1 MSIIFDG
8 IKTKN
13 YIDYIVFVN
22 EDGIN
27 IEIPIEK
34 VAADRIQKYIQRI
47 LPTSPCEPINT
58 LVQCCDVCKQKFK
71 DGDVI
76 MQTFR
81 VITRSGKPVRGG
93 RMVDVHED
101 CEKNYQ
107 IILKQ
112 TVPLEDVLNK

>member
-8 IKTKN
+8 FRVKN
-13 YIDYIVFVN
+13 YIDYIVFIN
-22 EDGIN
+22 EDGVN

-34 VAADRIQKYIQRI
+34 VAADRIQKYVQRI
-47 LPTSPCEPINT
+47 LPTTPCEPIISI
-58 LVQCCDVCKQKFK
+58 VQYCDVCKQLFR
-71 DGDVI
+71 DGDII

-81 VITRSGKPVRGG
+81 SISRCGKPVRGG

-107 IILKQ
+107 ELLKQ
-112 TVPLEDVLNK
+112 TVPLKDVLNK